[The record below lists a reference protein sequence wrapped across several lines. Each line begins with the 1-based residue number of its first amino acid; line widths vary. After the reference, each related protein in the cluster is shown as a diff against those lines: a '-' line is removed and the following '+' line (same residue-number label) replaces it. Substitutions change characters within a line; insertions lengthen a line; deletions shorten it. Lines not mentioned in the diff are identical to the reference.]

1 MSQWGALAPQERIE
15 VRNFIEF
22 LLSKK
27 MRPHDAKVA
36 MAASESVAARYWDNE
51 DDAEYDKL

>member
-1 MSQWGALAPQERIE
+1 MIIT
-15 VRNFIEF
+15 IEF

-27 MRPHDAKVA
+27 MPCMDIKAA
-36 MAASESVAARYWDNE
+36 MSASESVCVRYWDNE